1 MFLRVLQKSK
11 IFKVIYRKNMRAISL
26 GTKTKSENPHWVGN
40 SLPANKCI
48 LLK

>member
-26 GTKTKSENPHWVGN
+26 GTKTKNENPHWVGN